1 MSGTACGIIKLR
13 DNFTN
18 SATAHCCV
26 PILASGI
33 WYLAS
38 FKSLT
43 AGPETCH
50 LQLATCNSIQGVRF
64 LYRALYRK
72 WRPQVFSDVSG
83 QNHITE
89 TLMNEISTGRLSH
102 AYLFTGSRGTGK
114 TTCAKILAKAVNCL
128 NPQNGSPCNECRICK
143 GIDDGSIL
151 DVTEIDAASN
161 NSVDNIR
168 DLRDEVNFTPA
179 AAKYR
184 VYIIDEVHMLS
195 TGAFNALLKTLEEPP
210 EHVLFI
216 LATTEVQKL
225 PATILSRC
233 QRFDFRRIP
242 PESIAARLMTVAEN
256 ENLELSNEAALLIA
270 RISDGALRDALSI
283 LDQCAGYNE
292 PITVNTVGNAAGLL
306 GKDYLFEISD
316 AILNQDSPAVLNIID
331 RLHSSSCDMERLMS
345 ELVNHFRNIMMAKT
359 TRNPEKFIVSTPDEL
374 KRYKENADK
383 MTYGTILHIMETLCR
398 EASQLKYSS
407 HQRAQTETTLIRL
420 CEPALSTDNAA
431 VIRRLDELEAQ
442 LMLLKAQGVT
452 VTVADAP
459 KSASIKEEP
468 APVKVVEEI
477 KEVAPIQ
484 IEEPTAIPI
493 EEIPFDEPPVEETPV
508 FEDFAPIIPE
518 KNVPEKVVEEKPI
531 SKPAPQPQKVDTGIV
546 TDADNAV
553 PFAAWENTL
562 NQLSKIN
569 RPLYP
574 MLIGSSAYRAGNTVF
589 IKAKNTAF
597 SQMFTQKMHADA
609 IAEALMR
616 ATGEKLKPMIYNDG
630 SSPTADETAEPI
642 DAFLS
647 KLNKHNID
655 FIIEE

>member
-1 MSGTACGIIKLR
+1 M
-13 DNFTN
+13 
-18 SATAHCCV
+18 
-26 PILASGI
+26 
-33 WYLAS
+33 
-38 FKSLT
+38 
-43 AGPETCH
+43 
-50 LQLATCNSIQGVRF
+50 
-64 LYRALYRK
+64 YRALYRK
-72 WRPQVFSDVSG
+72 WRPQIFSDVSG
-83 QNHITE
+83 QSHITE
-89 TLMNEISTGRLSH
+89 TLMNEITTGRLSH

-128 NPQNGSPCNECRICK
+128 NPQNGSPCNQCHICK
-143 GIDDGSIL
+143 GIDDGSVL

-179 AAKYR
+179 AAKFR

-195 TGAFNALLKTLEEPP
+195 SGAFNALLKTLEEPP

-242 PESIAARLMTVAEN
+242 PEDIAARLSVVAEN
-256 ENLELSNEAALLIA
+256 EGLILDSDAALLIA
-270 RISDGALRDALSI
+270 RIADGALRDALSI

-292 PITVNTVGNAAGLL
+292 PITIKTVSNAAGLL
-306 GKDYLFEISD
+306 GKDYLFEISN
-316 AILNQDSPAVLNIID
+316 AILNKKSSDVLNIID

-359 TRNPEKFIVSTPDEL
+359 TKTPEKFVVCTPDEL
-374 KRYKENADK
+374 ELYKKDAER
-383 MTYGTILHIMETLCR
+383 MTYGTLLHIMETLSR

-420 CEPALSTDNAA
+420 CNPELSTDNSAI
-431 VIRRLDELEAQ
+431 IRRIDELEAQ
-442 LMLLKAQGVT
+442 IMLLKAQGIPQ
-452 VTVADAP
+452 AQSSQAQ
-459 KSASIKEEP
+459 AELKEDKP
-468 APVKVVEEI
+468 APIETVK
-477 KEVAPIQ
+477 A
-484 IEEPTAIPI
+484 IEEAAEPI
-493 EEIPFDEPPVEETPV
+493 SDFNEQPFPDEPPIKYIEDEPKQSDIPPVKEKELPPTP
-508 FEDFAPIIPE
+508 
-518 KNVPEKVVEEKPI
+518 
-531 SKPAPQPQKVDTGIV
+531 VDTGIV
-546 TDADNAV
+546 TDSDNAV

-569 RPLYP
+569 RPLFP
-574 MLIGSSAYRAGNTVF
+574 MLVGSTAFRAGNTIF

-597 SQMFTQKMHADA
+597 PLMFKQKMHSES

-630 SSPTADETAEPI
+630 TSPVADETAEPI
-642 DAFLS
+642 DALLS
-647 KLNKHNID
+647 KLQKHNID
-655 FIIEE
+655 FLIEE

>member
-1 MSGTACGIIKLR
+1 M
-13 DNFTN
+13 
-18 SATAHCCV
+18 
-26 PILASGI
+26 
-33 WYLAS
+33 
-38 FKSLT
+38 
-43 AGPETCH
+43 
-50 LQLATCNSIQGVRF
+50 
-64 LYRALYRK
+64 YRALYRK

-256 ENLELSNEAALLIA
+256 ENLQLSDDAALLIA

-316 AILNQDSPAVLNIID
+316 ALLNQDSPAVLDIID

-374 KRYKENADK
+374 QRYKENADK

-420 CEPALSTDNAA
+420 CEPALSTDNSA

-442 LMLLKAQGVT
+442 LMLLKAQGVQ
-452 VTVADAP
+452 VTVADTPTVPPVVKEDSAP
-459 KSASIKEEP
+459 IKV
-468 APVKVVEEI
+468 AEEI
-477 KEVAPIQ
+477 KEVSPVQ
-484 IEEPTAIPI
+484 VSEPEVVPVV
-493 EEIPFDEPPVEETPV
+493 EPPFDEPPV
-508 FEDFAPIIPE
+508 FEKFAPVIPE
-518 KNVPEKVVEEKPI
+518 ESVSEKIVEEKII
-531 SKPAPQPQKVDTGIV
+531 SQPEAKPKKVDTGIV
-546 TDADNAV
+546 TDTDNAV

-574 MLIGSSAYRAGNTVF
+574 MLIGSSAYRAGNTIF

-630 SSPTADETAEPI
+630 SSPAADETAEPI
-642 DAFLS
+642 DAFLT

>member
-1 MSGTACGIIKLR
+1 MKTIRNAQFVMRNYRVCDAIIMFGSEASPTFGIP
-13 DNFTN
+13 NFEFRIPN
-18 SATAHCCV
+18 FSML
-26 PILASGI
+26 PL
-33 WYLAS
+33 
-38 FKSLT
+38 F
-43 AGPETCH
+43 
-50 LQLATCNSIQGVRF
+50 QGVRN

-128 NPQNGSPCNECRICK
+128 DPQNGSPCNECRICK

-242 PESIAARLMTVAEN
+242 PEDIAARLMTVAEN
-256 ENLELSNEAALLIA
+256 ENLNLSNDAALLIA

-316 AILNQDSPAVLNIID
+316 ALLNQDSPTVLNIID

-374 KRYKENADK
+374 QRYKENADK

-420 CEPALSTDNAA
+420 CSPALSTDNAA

-442 LMLLKAQGVT
+442 IMLLKAQGVT
-452 VTVADAP
+452 VTIADAP
-459 KSASIKEEP
+459 KFSPAPAPVKEEP
-468 APVKVVEEI
+468 APVKVDKEVKVAPVQVEEPEI
-477 KEVAPIQ
+477 
-484 IEEPTAIPI
+484 IPV
-493 EEIPFDEPPVEETPV
+493 EEIPFDEPPFDEPPA
-508 FEDFAPIIPE
+508 FEDFAPVIPE
-518 KNVPEKVVEEKPI
+518 EKAPVAVAEE
-531 SKPAPQPQKVDTGIV
+531 KPAPQPKKVDTGIV

-574 MLIGSSAYRAGNTVF
+574 MLIGSSAFRAGNTVF

-609 IAEALMR
+609 ISEALMR

-630 SSPTADETAEPI
+630 SSPSADETAEPI

-655 FIIEE
+655 FMIEE

>member
-1 MSGTACGIIKLR
+1 M
-13 DNFTN
+13 
-18 SATAHCCV
+18 
-26 PILASGI
+26 
-33 WYLAS
+33 
-38 FKSLT
+38 
-43 AGPETCH
+43 
-50 LQLATCNSIQGVRF
+50 
-64 LYRALYRK
+64 YRALYRK

-128 NPQNGSPCNECRICK
+128 DPQNGSPCNECRICK

-242 PESIAARLMTVAEN
+242 PEDIAARLMTVAEN
-256 ENLELSNEAALLIA
+256 ENLQLSNDAALLIA

-316 AILNQDSPAVLNIID
+316 ALLNRDSSAVLNIID

-374 KRYKENADK
+374 NRYKENADK

-431 VIRRLDELEAQ
+431 IIRRLDELEAQ

-452 VTVADAP
+452 VTVVDTP
-459 KSASIKEEP
+459 KSTPIKEE
-468 APVKVVEEI
+468 AISVKTVEEI
-477 KEVAPIQ
+477 KDVAPVQ
-484 IEEPTAIPI
+484 IKEPVTNPVEET
-493 EEIPFDEPPVEETPV
+493 PFDEPPFEEPPV
-508 FEDFAPIIPE
+508 FEDFSPA
-518 KNVPEKVVEEKPI
+518 VPETKIVEEKTSPQ
-531 SKPAPQPQKVDTGIV
+531 PTPQPQKVDTGIV
-546 TDADNAV
+546 TDTDNAV
-553 PFAAWENTL
+553 PFVAWENTL

-597 SQMFTQKMHADA
+597 SQMFNQKMHADA

-630 SSPTADETAEPI
+630 ASPAADETAEPI

>member
-1 MSGTACGIIKLR
+1 M
-13 DNFTN
+13 
-18 SATAHCCV
+18 
-26 PILASGI
+26 
-33 WYLAS
+33 
-38 FKSLT
+38 
-43 AGPETCH
+43 
-50 LQLATCNSIQGVRF
+50 
-64 LYRALYRK
+64 YRALYRK

-128 NPQNGSPCNECRICK
+128 NPQNGSPCNECEICR
-143 GIDDGSIL
+143 GIDDGSVL

-168 DLRDEVNFTPA
+168 DLRDEVNFTPTS
-179 AAKYR
+179 AKYR

-210 EHVLFI
+210 SHVLFI

-242 PESIAARLMTVAEN
+242 PEDIAARLTKVAEN
-256 ENLELSNEAALLIA
+256 EGLSLDSEAALLIA
-270 RISDGALRDALSI
+270 RIADGALRDALSI

-292 PITVNTVGNAAGLL
+292 PITVTTVGNAAGLL

-316 AILNQDSPAVLNIID
+316 AIVSQNSVSVLNIID
-331 RLHSSSCDMERLMS
+331 KLHSSSCDMERLMS

-359 TRNPEKFIVSTPDEL
+359 TKKPEKFIVCTPDEL
-374 KRYKENADK
+374 ELYKDCAKN
-383 MTYGTILHIMETLCR
+383 MTFGTILHIMETLSR

-420 CEPALSTDNAA
+420 CNPALSTDNAA
-431 VIRRLDELEAQ
+431 IVRRIDELEAQ
-442 LMLLKAQGVT
+442 LMLLKAQGI
-452 VTVADAP
+452 TVAGDAVP
-459 KSASIKEEP
+459 KKPVVTESPISVVEPVEPQVIKVAEPVVAEEQPVEYDEPPFEEP
-468 APVKVVEEI
+468 PIRYVES
-477 KEVAPIQ
+477 
-484 IEEPTAIPI
+484 
-493 EEIPFDEPPVEETPV
+493 FDEPGTSTAPVSETV
-508 FEDFAPIIPE
+508 
-518 KNVPEKVVEEKPI
+518 KVSEPTPPAVNKP
-531 SKPAPQPQKVDTGIV
+531 VDTGIV
-546 TDADNAV
+546 AEGDSSV
-553 PFAAWENTL
+553 PFAAWDNTL

-574 MLIGSSAYRAGNTVF
+574 MLIGSTAFRAGNTVF

-597 SQMFTQKMHADA
+597 PQMFKQKTHAES
-609 IAEALMR
+609 ITEALMR
-616 ATGEKLKPMIYNDG
+616 ATGENLKPMIYNDG
-630 SSPTADETAEPI
+630 SSPIADETAEPV
-642 DAFLS
+642 DAFLT
-647 KLNKHNID
+647 KLNKHKIN
-655 FIIEE
+655 FLVEE

>member
-1 MSGTACGIIKLR
+1 M
-13 DNFTN
+13 
-18 SATAHCCV
+18 
-26 PILASGI
+26 
-33 WYLAS
+33 
-38 FKSLT
+38 
-43 AGPETCH
+43 
-50 LQLATCNSIQGVRF
+50 
-64 LYRALYRK
+64 YRALYRK
-72 WRPQVFSDVSG
+72 WRPPVFSDVSG

-128 NPQNGSPCNECRICK
+128 NPVNGSPCNECRICK

-216 LATTEVQKL
+216 LATTEVHKL

-242 PESIAARLMTVAEN
+242 PEAIAARLMTVAEN
-256 ENLELSNEAALLIA
+256 ENLELSNDAALLIA
-270 RISDGALRDALSI
+270 RVSDGALRDALSI

-292 PITVNTVGNAAGLL
+292 PITVTTVGNAAGLL

-316 AILNQDSPAVLNIID
+316 ALLNQDSPAVLNIID

-359 TRNPEKFIVSTPDEL
+359 TKNPEKFIVSTPDEL

-431 VIRRLDELEAQ
+431 IIRRLDELEAQ
-442 LMLLKAQGVT
+442 LMIVRAQCVT
-452 VTVADAP
+452 VTVAEPQEPKMEIEQAP
-459 KSASIKEEP
+459 P
-468 APVKVVEEI
+468 QKVVEEV
-477 KEVAPIQ
+477 KEVPTVQ
-484 IEEPTAIPI
+484 IEEPTAISYD
-493 EEIPFDEPPVEETPV
+493 EIPFDEPPVS
-508 FEDFAPIIPE
+508 EDFIPE
-518 KNVPEKVVEEKPI
+518 IPEEKVINEIVEKKEI
-531 SKPAPQPQKVDTGIV
+531 SQPASQPKKVDTGIV
-546 TDADNAV
+546 TDTDNAV

-562 NQLSKIN
+562 NQLSKIS

-574 MLIGSSAYRAGNTVF
+574 MLIGSTAFRAGNTVF

-630 SSPTADETAEPI
+630 ASPAADETAEPI

>member
-1 MSGTACGIIKLR
+1 M
-13 DNFTN
+13 
-18 SATAHCCV
+18 
-26 PILASGI
+26 
-33 WYLAS
+33 
-38 FKSLT
+38 
-43 AGPETCH
+43 
-50 LQLATCNSIQGVRF
+50 
-64 LYRALYRK
+64 YRALYRK

-89 TLMNEISTGRLSH
+89 TLRNEISSGRLSH

-128 NPQNGSPCNECRICK
+128 TPQDGSPCNKCAICR

-195 TGAFNALLKTLEEPP
+195 SGAFNALLKTLEEPP
-210 EHVLFI
+210 QHVLFI

-242 PESIAARLMTVAEN
+242 PEDIAQRLLTVAEN
-256 ENLELSNEAALLIA
+256 ENLQLDNDAALLIA
-270 RISDGALRDALSI
+270 RVADGALRDALSI

-292 PITVNTVGNAAGLL
+292 PITVKTVGNAAGLL

-316 AILNQDSPAVLNIID
+316 AILNGDSSAVLNIID

-359 TRNPEKFIVSTPDEL
+359 TKNPEKFIVSTPEEL
-374 KRYKENADK
+374 AKYKENGQK
-383 MTYGTILHIMETLCR
+383 MTYGSLLHIMETLCK

-420 CEPALSTDNAA
+420 CSPALSTDNEAI
-431 VIRRLDELEAQ
+431 VRRIDELEAQ
-442 LMLLKAQGVT
+442 LMLIKAQGVT
-452 VTVADAP
+452 VISAPQQKTEVVATTVEKEAPPTPVQQQNAFEEKEEINEFKNPFKAP
-459 KSASIKEEP
+459 KEELTT
-468 APVKVVEEI
+468 VEE
-477 KEVAPIQ
+477 EFDD
-484 IEEPTAIPI
+484 
-493 EEIPFDEPPVEETPV
+493 IPFDEPPMEKEYAIPIDAVEEDTNTIQEVETPQL
-508 FEDFAPIIPE
+508 
-518 KNVPEKVVEEKPI
+518 KPI
-531 SKPAPQPQKVDTGIV
+531 EVVKEEPSKKQPVDTGIV
-546 TDADNAV
+546 LDTDNAV

-562 NQLSKIN
+562 NQLAKIN
-569 RPLYP
+569 RPLCP
-574 MLIGSSAYRAGNTVF
+574 MLMGSTAYRAGNTIF

-597 SQMFTQKMHADA
+597 PLMFTQKAHADS

-616 ATGEKLKPMIYNDG
+616 ATGEKLKPTIYNDG
-630 SSPTADETAEPI
+630 ASPTADDDAEPI
-642 DAFLS
+642 DSFLS
-647 KLNKHNID
+647 KLDKHNID
-655 FIIEE
+655 FIVEE

>member
-1 MSGTACGIIKLR
+1 M
-13 DNFTN
+13 
-18 SATAHCCV
+18 
-26 PILASGI
+26 
-33 WYLAS
+33 
-38 FKSLT
+38 
-43 AGPETCH
+43 
-50 LQLATCNSIQGVRF
+50 
-64 LYRALYRK
+64 YRALYRK

-128 NPQNGSPCNECRICK
+128 NTQNGSPCNECRICK

-256 ENLELSNEAALLIA
+256 EGLELSDDAALLIA

-316 AILNQDSPAVLNIID
+316 ALLSQNSSAVLDIID
-331 RLHSSSCDMERLMS
+331 RLHASSCDMERLMS

-431 VIRRLDELEAQ
+431 VIRRIDELEAQ
-442 LMLLKAQGVT
+442 IMLLRAQGVT
-452 VTVADAP
+452 VTTEAP
-459 KSASIKEEP
+459 KSAPVKEEP
-468 APVKVVEEI
+468 APAKAVEEV
-477 KEVAPIQ
+477 KEVAPVKA
-484 IEEPTAIPI
+484 EEPQPIPV
-493 EEIPFDEPPVEETPV
+493 EEIPFDESPFDEPPA
-508 FEDFAPIIPE
+508 FEDFAPVIPE
-518 KNVPEKVVEEKPI
+518 EKAPERVVEEKPV
-531 SKPAPQPQKVDTGIV
+531 PQPQKVDTGIV
-546 TDADNAV
+546 TDTDNAV

-630 SSPTADETAEPI
+630 SSPAADDSAEPI

>member
-1 MSGTACGIIKLR
+1 M
-13 DNFTN
+13 
-18 SATAHCCV
+18 
-26 PILASGI
+26 
-33 WYLAS
+33 
-38 FKSLT
+38 
-43 AGPETCH
+43 
-50 LQLATCNSIQGVRF
+50 
-64 LYRALYRK
+64 YRALYRK

-256 ENLELSNEAALLIA
+256 EGLELSNDAALLIA

-316 AILNQDSPAVLNIID
+316 AILNQDSPTVLNIID

-359 TRNPEKFIVSTPDEL
+359 TRTPEKFIVSTPDEL

-442 LMLLKAQGVT
+442 IMLLKAQGVT
-452 VTVADAP
+452 VTVAEAP
-459 KSASIKEEP
+459 KAAPIKNEP
-468 APVKVVEEI
+468 APATVAEVVEEI
-477 KEVAPIQ
+477 APVQ
-484 IEEPTAIPI
+484 VEEPAVIPV
-493 EEIPFDEPPVEETPV
+493 EEIPFDEPPFEEPPLP
-508 FEDFAPIIPE
+508 EEFAPIVPE
-518 KNVPEKVVEEKPI
+518 EKIGEEKVVSQPT
-531 SKPAPQPQKVDTGIV
+531 PQPQKVDTGIV

-562 NQLSKIN
+562 NQLSRIN

-574 MLIGSSAYRAGNTVF
+574 MLIGSSAFRAGNTVF

-630 SSPTADETAEPI
+630 ASPAADETAEPI

-655 FIIEE
+655 FIVEE

>member
-1 MSGTACGIIKLR
+1 M
-13 DNFTN
+13 
-18 SATAHCCV
+18 
-26 PILASGI
+26 
-33 WYLAS
+33 
-38 FKSLT
+38 
-43 AGPETCH
+43 
-50 LQLATCNSIQGVRF
+50 
-64 LYRALYRK
+64 YRALYRK

-89 TLMNEISTGRLSH
+89 TLTNEISTGRLSH

-128 NPQNGSPCNECRICK
+128 NPQNGSPCNECKICK

-210 EHVLFI
+210 SHVLFI

-242 PESIAARLMTVAEN
+242 PEDIAARLMTVAEN
-256 ENLELSNEAALLIA
+256 ENLQLDNDAALLIA
-270 RISDGALRDALSI
+270 RIADGALRDALSI

-306 GKDYLFEISD
+306 GKDYLFEITD
-316 AILNQDSPAVLNIID
+316 AILAQDSASVLNIID

-359 TRNPEKFIVSTPDEL
+359 TRSPEKFIVSTPDEL
-374 KRYKENADK
+374 ERYKANAQK
-383 MTYGTILHIMETLCR
+383 MTYGTLLYIMETLCR

-420 CEPALSTDNAA
+420 CSPALSTDNAA
-431 VIRRLDELEAQ
+431 LVRRIDELEAQ
-442 LMLLKAQGVT
+442 LMILKAQGFT
-452 VTVADAP
+452 APAVATQE
-459 KSASIKEEP
+459 KSQPIPVQEPISVSPPEPEEP
-468 APVKVVEEI
+468 IIRYVDELPPIDEPIADSQQVNYETPKAPVIDESPKVEQ
-477 KEVAPIQ
+477 Q
-484 IEEPTAIPI
+484 I
-493 EEIPFDEPPVEETPV
+493 
-508 FEDFAPIIPE
+508 
-518 KNVPEKVVEEKPI
+518 
-531 SKPAPQPQKVDTGIV
+531 SQQPVDTGIV
-546 TDADNAV
+546 TDSDNST

-589 IKAKNTAF
+589 IKPKNTAF
-597 SQMFTQKMHADA
+597 PQMFSQKMHTDS

-616 ATGEKLKPMIYNDG
+616 ATGEKLKPMIYDDG
-630 SSPTADETAEPI
+630 TSPTADDSAEPI

-647 KLNKHNID
+647 KLNKHKID
-655 FIIEE
+655 YIIEE

>member
-1 MSGTACGIIKLR
+1 MR
-13 DNFTN
+13 N
-18 SATAHCCV
+18 
-26 PILASGI
+26 
-33 WYLAS
+33 
-38 FKSLT
+38 
-43 AGPETCH
+43 
-50 LQLATCNSIQGVRF
+50 

-89 TLMNEISTGRLSH
+89 TLKNEISSGRLSH

-128 NPQNGSPCNECRICK
+128 NPQDGSPCNECSICR

-195 TGAFNALLKTLEEPP
+195 SGAFNALLKTLEEPP
-210 EHVLFI
+210 QHVLFI

-242 PESIAARLMTVAEN
+242 PEDIAQRLLTVAEN
-256 ENLELSNEAALLIA
+256 EKLQLDNDAALLIA
-270 RISDGALRDALSI
+270 RVADGALRDALSI

-292 PITVNTVGNAAGLL
+292 PITVKTVGNAAGLL

-316 AILNQDSPAVLNIID
+316 AILNGDSSAVLNIID

-359 TRNPEKFIVSTPDEL
+359 TKNPEKFIVSTPEEL
-374 KRYKENADK
+374 AKYKENGQK
-383 MTYGTILHIMETLCR
+383 MTYGSLLHIMETLCK

-420 CEPALSTDNAA
+420 CTPALSTDNEAI
-431 VIRRLDELEAQ
+431 VRRIDELEAQ
-442 LMLLKAQGVT
+442 LMLIKAQGIT
-452 VTVADAP
+452 VTSAPQQTAEVVVPTGEKNAPTTAPAQQQNVVKEEESETSEFQNPFKAP
-459 KSASIKEEP
+459 KEE
-468 APVKVVEEI
+468 AIVAEEDFDD
-477 KEVAPIQ
+477 
-484 IEEPTAIPI
+484 
-493 EEIPFDEPPVEETPV
+493 IPFDEPPMEKEYAPPIDTVEV
-508 FEDFAPIIPE
+508 DNIPHQE
-518 KNVPEKVVEEKPI
+518 VEASQPKTVEVIKEE
-531 SKPAPQPQKVDTGIV
+531 PQKKQPVDTGIV
-546 TDADNAV
+546 LDTDNAV

-569 RPLYP
+569 KPLGP
-574 MLIGSSAYRAGNTVF
+574 MLMGSTAYRAGNTVF

-597 SQMFTQKMHADA
+597 SLMFTQKAHADS

-630 SSPTADETAEPI
+630 SSPTADDDVEPI
-642 DAFLS
+642 DSFLS
-647 KLNKHNID
+647 KLDKHNID
-655 FIIEE
+655 FIVEE